1 MPETSGF
8 GGPNGL
14 NALPVAGNFSDVKAL
29 GDQVG
34 LFDGSNWYLDVNND
48 GVLDTKVPSLIH
60 GYPIVGDF
68 DGDGL
73 VDLATYQ
80 DGTFYFQL
88 GTGPGT
94 FSTTVQTISLA
105 NRGIQLGANSRPVA
119 ADMDQD
125 GITDIGLYVPD
136 GSGATGTPASE
147 WYFFLSG
154 GATPVPGNRAITL
167 NHTFSPT
174 PLGHDLFA
182 KFGNT
187 VRHADRGQL
196 RPARS
201 LPSAGRPSPGW

>member
-1 MPETSGF
+1 MIS
-8 GGPNGL
+8 
-14 NALPVAGNFSDVKAL
+14 
-29 GDQVG
+29 
-34 LFDGSNWYLDVNND
+34 
-48 GVLDTKVPSLIH
+48 

-73 VDLATYQ
+73 VDLGTYQ

-94 FSTTVQTISLA
+94 FSTTVLTISLA

-136 GSGATGTPASE
+136 GSGATGTTASE

-154 GATPVPGNRAITL
+154 GAAPVSGTVTTLESHLLADPAGPRPVRQVRQHRTPCRSWATSI
-167 NHTFSPT
+167 
-174 PLGHDLFA
+174 
-182 KFGNT
+182 
-187 VRHADRGQL
+187 
-196 RPARS
+196 RPS